1 MVCICLMWFDCF
13 YGSLSNNAFRTF
25 SNLQWDVGKGSE
37 YASGQVLL
45 PVSVSVSLCLC
56 LCLSLSLSLCLSY
69 FLIGNKKNPLPAWE
83 SYSPMNLFVRNRT
96 VNAKIKKG
104 KINFKIY
111 IVSLRINSSLR
122 IWTIKCSQSIFFP
135 PYYDFSG
142 FDTNITENLQQ
153 HNSF

>member
-1 MVCICLMWFDCF
+1 MLN
-13 YGSLSNNAFRTF
+13 SLSLCL
-25 SNLQWDVGKGSE
+25 SLSLSVSLCLCL
-37 YASGQVLL
+37 SISVS
-45 PVSVSVSLCLC
+45 VSVSVSLC
-56 LCLSLSLSLCLSY
+56 LSLSLCLSY

-96 VNAKIKKG
+96 VNAKIKKD
-104 KINFKIY
+104 KIYFKIY

-142 FDTNITENLQQ
+142 FDTNITGNLQQ